1 MKTQHLP
8 AGPGVYLIRN
18 KLSRQ
23 AYVGS
28 SENVRRRVRH
38 HLARLEAQSHSCDPL
53 QAGYDVV
60 PQLFEAVVVCECDV
74 EDLTIIEK
82 GMWEHLKREGL
93 LIGQAERFYP
103 RTPTPPKSTAK
114 ADAMRARW
122 ADPVKRAE
130 LEAKINAR
138 RADPAYRE
146 SIREKNRRA
155 VQVRWEKRR
164 AG

>member
-28 SENVRRRVRH
+28 SENMRRRVRH
-38 HLARLEAQSHSCDPL
+38 HLARMKNGTHPTVPL
-53 QAGYDVV
+53 QAMYAAV
-60 PQLFEAVVVCECDV
+60 PQLFEAVIVCQCEI
-74 EDLTIIEK
+74 EDLQIIEK

-93 LIGQAERFYP
+93 LLGQEERFQP
-103 RTPTPPKSTAK
+103 RGIKNPGSPGK

-138 RADPAYRE
+138 RADPDYRE

-155 VQVRWEKRR
+155 VQVRWERRR

>member
-1 MKTQHLP
+1 MDTQHLP
-8 AGPGVYLIRN
+8 AGPGVYMIRN
-18 KLSRQ
+18 RMSLQ

-38 HLARLEAQSHSCDPL
+38 NLARLQQQRHHSEEL
-53 QAGYDVV
+53 QAAFDAV

-74 EDLTIIEK
+74 EDLTVIEK
-82 GMWEHLKREGL
+82 GMWEYLRREGL
-93 LIGQAERFYP
+93 LLGQKGRFQP
-103 RTPTPPKSTAK
+103 RALEQPKSPAK
-114 ADAMRARW
+114 AEAMRARW

-164 AG
+164 HG

>member
-28 SENVRRRVRH
+28 SENMRRRVRH
-38 HLARLEAQSHSCDPL
+38 HLARMDKGSHPNTAL
-53 QAGYDVV
+53 QAAYDPV
-60 PQLFEAVVVCECDV
+60 PQLFEAVVVCECDI
-74 EDLTIIEK
+74 EDLAIIEK

-93 LIGQAERFYP
+93 LLGQAERFQP
-103 RTPTPPKSTAK
+103 RGSKNPGSPGK

-130 LEAKINAR
+130 LETKINAR

-164 AG
+164 TA

>member
-1 MKTQHLP
+1 MQTQHLP
-8 AGPGVYLIRN
+8 AGPGVYMIRN
-18 KLSRQ
+18 KLSLQ

-38 HLARLEAQSHSCDPL
+38 HLARLEAGTHTSPGL
-53 QAGYDVV
+53 APAYAAT

-82 GMWEHLKREGL
+82 GMWEYLKREGL
-93 LIGQAERFYP
+93 LLGQADKFQP
-103 RTPTPPKSTAK
+103 RAAATPKSDAK
-114 ADAMRARW
+114 AAAMRARW
-122 ADPVKRAE
+122 ADPIKRAE

-164 AG
+164 TG

>member
-1 MKTQHLP
+1 M
-8 AGPGVYLIRN
+8 IRN
-18 KLSRQ
+18 KLSLQ

-38 HLARLEAQSHSCDPL
+38 NFAKLEQQSHHSKEL
-53 QAGYDVV
+53 QAMYDAV

-93 LIGQAERFYP
+93 LLGQALRFQP
-103 RTPTPPKSTAK
+103 KAASRPKSPA
-114 ADAMRARW
+114 AANAMRARW
-122 ADPVKRAE
+122 ADPAKRAE

>member
-1 MKTQHLP
+1 MDTQHLP
-8 AGPGVYLIRN
+8 NGPGVYMIRN
-18 KLSRQ
+18 RMSLQ

-28 SENVRRRVRH
+28 TENVRRRVRW
-38 HLARLEAQSHSCDPL
+38 HLARLNKQTHYCGPL
-53 QAGYDVV
+53 QGAFDAV

-74 EDLTIIEK
+74 EDLTVIEK
-82 GMWEHLKREGL
+82 GMWEYLRREGL
-93 LIGQAERFYP
+93 LLGQAERFQP
-103 RTPTPPKSTAK
+103 RGVKAAASTGK
-114 ADAMRARW
+114 AEAMRARW

-164 AG
+164 QG